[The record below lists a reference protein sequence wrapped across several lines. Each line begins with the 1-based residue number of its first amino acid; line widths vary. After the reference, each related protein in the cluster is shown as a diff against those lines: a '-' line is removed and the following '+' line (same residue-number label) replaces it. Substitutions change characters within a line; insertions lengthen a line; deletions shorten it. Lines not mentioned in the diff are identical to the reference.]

1 MSMVTNISLNSADFV
16 GVALAKI
23 PCNKDLSVA
32 VYVKI
37 NEKFIKFKEAGD
49 VLTEDK
55 MNYFI
60 SMNVRELFV
69 LKEQAAVFVEAI
81 DQLKHQEIEEKV
93 ALVGEANRPIVENF
107 IDLREVAYEA
117 FLEEHLSNETV
128 DILKAQVTSFIA
140 TVKDKNPQ
148 ADLFAKLS
156 SLNNTVAEHS
166 LNVANLSLLFGMAT
180 GQTHHHVL
188 ENLYLGALFHDFGKA
203 KIPASILEKPVS
215 FAYEKAMTEHPEA
228 GVELLKKGGL
238 IAKQVLTIVL
248 EHHEQF
254 GGVGFPKGIQGESIY
269 GLTRLVSIA
278 NVFDN
283 LCMENRGKSSM
294 YKNAIKVIEYDNGKQ
309 FDASL
314 LPRIVDVLKL
324 GYGGFVRSRDPK
336 ELS

>member
-1 MSMVTNISLNSADFV
+1 MKTNISFNRDDFV
-16 GVALAKI
+16 GVAVAKI
-23 PCNKDLSVA
+23 PCNKDLSA
-32 VYVKI
+32 AIYVKI
-37 NEKFIKFKEAGD
+37 NEKFIKFKEEGD
-49 VLTEDK
+49 SLSEEK
-55 MNYFI
+55 INYFI
-60 SMNVRELFV
+60 SMNVKELYVF
-69 LKEQAAVFVEAI
+69 KEKAHLFLETLS
-81 DQLKHQEIEEKV
+81 QLKKQEIEEKV
-93 ALVGEANRPIVENF
+93 SLVGESNRNIVEKF

-117 FLEEHLSNETV
+117 FLEENLSNETV
-128 DILKAQVTSFIA
+128 DILKAQVLNFIE
-140 TVKDKNPQ
+140 TVKNKNPQ

-180 GQTHHHVL
+180 GQTHLHVL

-215 FAYEKAMTEHPEA
+215 YAYEKAMSDHPEA

-238 IAKQVLTIVL
+238 NSKPVLTIVL

-254 GGVGFPKGIQGESIY
+254 GGVGYPKGIQGESIY
-269 GLTRLVSIA
+269 GLSRLVSIA

-283 LCMENRGKSSM
+283 VCMENRGKSSM

-309 FDASL
+309 FDSTL
-314 LPRIVDVLKL
+314 LPRIIDVLKL
-324 GYGGFVRSRDPK
+324 GYGGFVRSRSNK